1 LDSAGKPKEAP
12 AVEGSTHT
20 SQYSSQAEAL
30 TTSILLVDDHPSNLL
45 ALEAILEPLGQR
57 LVRASSGQ
65 EALRHLLRED
75 FAVILLDVQM
85 PDLNGFETARLIRQR
100 QRSRYTPIIFLTAHS
115 REEADLVHG
124 YEHGAADYVV
134 KPFNPDVLRWKV
146 EVFVSLFLQQQ
157 RLQRQEAALWDLE
170 RRMLARQSEVRFR
183 SLVDALPL
191 FVWAMLPDGAITY
204 TNRCWLEYAGLTP
217 EQGRSWDAID
227 TTLHPE
233 DLPRARAAW
242 NHSHKTGQPSVV
254 EYRLRRNRDG
264 AYRWFLGRML
274 PELEE
279 GVLTGWIVTATD
291 IDDSRR
297 AIEALRTASEAK
309 DLFLTMAAHE
319 LRTPLQA
326 ARGFVHLARM
336 KGAHQMGAGVERA
349 LQGLTRSVDRMA
361 KLVENLLDMSKLQ
374 RGELHLEPGTVDLR
388 ELLAE
393 VAEHV
398 QPFEGSRRIDVR
410 IPEGLVLAGDRERLA
425 QVFTNLLSNALR
437 YSPDGGA
444 ITVEARQE
452 GEHFHL
458 LFRDRGL
465 GIPPDKLRLVFE
477 RFGRAH
483 GTAYGGLG
491 LGLTIARGIVERH
504 GGRIWAEST
513 GRPGE
518 GSTFHVVLPREQ
530 RSTSAGEPARRH
542 LAPAGS
548 GEAASAPP

>member
-1 LDSAGKPKEAP
+1 MV
-12 AVEGSTHT
+12 VESFTSTSHHFP
-20 SQYSSQAEAL
+20 QAEPL
-30 TTSILLVDDHPSNLL
+30 TTRVLLVDDNPSNLL

-57 LVRASSGQ
+57 LVQASSGQ

-85 PDLNGFETARLIRQR
+85 PDMDGFETARLIHQR

-146 EVFVSLFLQQQ
+146 EVFVALYLQQQ
-157 RLQRQEAALWDLE
+157 RLQRQEAALWELE
-170 RRMLARQSEVRFR
+170 RRMLARQSEQRFR

-191 FVWAMLPDGAITY
+191 FIWAMLPDGAITY
-204 TNRCWLEYAGLTP
+204 TNRCWLEYAGLSP
-217 EQGRSWDAID
+217 ERARSWESID
-227 TTLHPE
+227 GIFHPE

-242 NHSHKTGQPSVV
+242 ARAHETGRSTEV
-254 EYRLRRNRDG
+254 EYRLRRHRDG

-274 PELEE
+274 PEREE
-279 GVLTGWIVTATD
+279 PGVLTGWIVTATD

-297 AIEALRTASEAK
+297 AIDALQATSEAK
-309 DLFLTMAAHE
+309 DVFLTMAAHE

-326 ARGFVHLARM
+326 ARGFVHLARI
-336 KGAHQMGAGVERA
+336 KGRNGMSGGVERA
-349 LQGLTRSVDRMA
+349 LQGLARSVDRMA

-374 RGELHLEPGTVDLR
+374 RGELDLEPGLVDLHA
-388 ELLAE
+388 LLFE
-393 VAEHV
+393 VAEHL
-398 QPFEGSRRIDVR
+398 QPLQEGRRIDVR
-410 IPEGLVLAGDRERLA
+410 VPRELLLAGDRERLD

-437 YSPDGGA
+437 YSPDGGDV
-444 ITVEARQE
+444 TVEAREE
-452 GEHFHL
+452 GEQVHIL
-458 LFRDRGL
+458 VRDRGL
-465 GIPPDKLRLVFE
+465 GIPPEKLRTIFE

-483 GTAYGGLG
+483 GISYGGLG

-513 GRPGE
+513 GKAGE
-518 GSTFHVVLPREQ
+518 GTTFHVLLPCEPGH
-530 RSTSAGEPARRH
+530 SAVRHEAGMAMSGDAR
-542 LAPAGS
+542 G
-548 GEAASAPP
+548 G